1 MKMTDSHTTIAPSP
15 LRSDL
20 LSSSPG
26 VVHGITRKVV
36 GMGKAD
42 GNVGDT
48 APRDPDDAWRMRQAW
63 SLAMGVD
70 SERIVRTGQVHENN
84 VFVVREEHAGMGR
97 RRDTPTP
104 GQADAMITQAVNVPV
119 MTLAADC
126 LPLLMYDPVQRV
138 VAAVHAGWRST
149 VLDIAGET
157 VKAMQ
162 KEFGTD
168 PADILAY
175 LGPAIGGC
183 CNEVGPEVTAAWRE
197 IANDLGP
204 LTELAVT
211 QPVAKE
217 HFNVPRANAMLL
229 QRAGVQP
236 ENMDVSDICTKCNLD
251 DWFSH
256 RGQGPATGRQG
267 GVIMLSEI
275 EA

>member
-1 MKMTDSHTTIAPSP
+1 MTDSRTTLAPSP

-20 LSSSPG
+20 LSAAPG
-26 VVHGITRKVV
+26 LVHGITRKIT

-48 APRDPDDAWRMRQAW
+48 APRDSADAWEMRQLW
-63 SLAMGVD
+63 SSAIGVD
-70 SERIVRTGQVHENN
+70 PERIVRTGQVHENN
-84 VFVVREEHAGMGR
+84 VFVVQAMHAGMGR
-97 RRDTPTP
+97 RRDIPTP
-104 GQADAMITQAVNVPV
+104 AQADAMITQAVNVPL

-126 LPLLMYDPVQRV
+126 LPLLMYDPVQRA

-157 VKAMQ
+157 VKTMQ
-162 KEFGTD
+162 REFETN
-168 PADILAY
+168 PADLLAY
-175 LGPAIGGC
+175 LGPAIGVC
-183 CNEVGPEVTAAWRE
+183 CNEVGPEVTAAWRG
-197 IANDLGP
+197 IASDLGP

-217 HFNVPRANAMLL
+217 HFDVPRANAMLL
-229 QRAGVQP
+229 QRAGVKP
-236 ENMDVSDICTKCNLD
+236 ENIDMSDICTKCNLD
-251 DWFSH
+251 HWFSH
-256 RGQGPATGRQG
+256 RGQGAATGRQG

>member
-1 MKMTDSHTTIAPSP
+1 MTDSRTTIAPPP

-20 LSSSPG
+20 LSAAAG
-26 VVHGITRKVV
+26 VIHGITRKVP

-48 APRDPDDAWRMRQAW
+48 APRDSADAWQMRKEWCTAI
-63 SLAMGVD
+63 GVD
-70 SERIVRTGQVHENN
+70 PELIVRTGQVHENS
-84 VFVVREEHAGMGR
+84 VFVVKAEHAGMGR

-104 GQADAMITQAVNVPV
+104 AQADAMITQAENVPL

-126 LPLLMYDPVQRV
+126 LPLLMYDPIQRA

-162 KEFGTD
+162 HEFGTNPGD
-168 PADILAY
+168 LLAY
-175 LGPAIGGC
+175 LGPAIGVC
-183 CNEVGPEVTAAWRE
+183 CNEVGPEVTDAWRDV
-197 IANDLGP
+197 ASDLGP

-211 QPVAKE
+211 RPVEKE
-217 HFNVPRANAMLL
+217 HFDVPRANAMLL
-229 QRAGVQP
+229 QRAGVMP
-236 ENMDVSDICTKCNLD
+236 ENIELGDICTKCNLD

-256 RGQGPATGRQG
+256 RGQGAATGRQG

>member
-1 MKMTDSHTTIAPSP
+1 MTDSQTTIAPFP

-20 LSSSPG
+20 LSAMPG
-26 VVHGITRKVV
+26 VLHGVTRKVT

-48 APRDPDDAWRMRQAW
+48 SPRDPQDAWQMRQEW
-63 SLAMGVD
+63 SAAIGID
-70 SERIVRTGQVHENN
+70 PERIVRTGQVHENS
-84 VFVVREEHAGMGR
+84 VFVVKPEHAGMGR
-97 RRDTPTP
+97 RRNTPTP
-104 GQADAMITQAVNVPV
+104 AQADAMITKAVNVPL

-126 LPLLMYDPVQRV
+126 LPLLMYDPEQRA

-162 KEFGTD
+162 REFGTD
-168 PADILAY
+168 PADIVAY
-175 LGPAIGGC
+175 LGPAIGVC
-183 CNEVGPEVTAAWRE
+183 CNEVGPEVTAAWRK
-197 IANDLGP
+197 IASSFGP

-211 QPVAKE
+211 RPIAKE
-217 HFNVPRANAMLL
+217 HFDVPRANAMLL

-236 ENMDVSDICTKCNLD
+236 SNIEMCDICTKCNLD

-256 RGQGPATGRQG
+256 RGQGASTGRQA
-267 GVIMLSEI
+267 GVIMLSEV

>member
-1 MKMTDSHTTIAPSP
+1 MTDTTTNLSPSP
-15 LRSDL
+15 LRSEL
-20 LSSSPG
+20 LSATPG
-26 VVHGITRKVV
+26 LIHGITRRVP
-36 GMGKAD
+36 GMGVAD

-48 APRDPDDAWRMRQAW
+48 APRDSADAWHMRQHWA
-63 SLAMGVD
+63 AAIGVD
-70 SERIVRTGQVHENN
+70 PDRIVRTGQVHENH
-84 VFVVREEHAGMGR
+84 VFVVEEKHAGMGR

-104 GQADAMITQAVNVPV
+104 AVADAMITRDLHVPI

-126 LPLLMYDPVQRV
+126 LPLLMYDPAQRA

-157 VKAMQ
+157 VLAMQ
-162 KEFGTD
+162 REFGTN
-168 PADILAY
+168 PADILAF

-197 IANDLGP
+197 VARDFGP

-211 QPVAKE
+211 RPVAKE
-217 HFNVPRANAMLL
+217 HFDVPRANAMLL
-229 QRAGVQP
+229 QRAGVLP
-236 ENMDVSDICTKCNLD
+236 DHIEMSGICTKCNLD

-267 GVIMLSEI
+267 GVIMLTEI
-275 EA
+275 AR

>member
-1 MKMTDSHTTIAPSP
+1 MINPTPGTTPSP
-15 LRSDL
+15 LRSTL
-20 LSSSPG
+20 LSAAPG
-26 VVHGITRKVV
+26 AVHGITRKVA
-36 GMGKAD
+36 GMGAAD

-48 APRDPDDAWRMRQAW
+48 APRDPADAWKMRQEW
-63 SLAMGVD
+63 SGAIGVD
-70 SERIVRTGQVHENN
+70 PERIVRTGQVHENA
-84 VFVVREEHAGMGR
+84 VFVAHEEHAGMGR

-104 GQADAMITQAVNVPV
+104 AQADAMITRALNVPL

-126 LPLLMYDPVQRV
+126 LPLLMYDPVQRA

-157 VKAMQ
+157 VRAMQ
-162 KEFGTD
+162 REFD
-168 PADILAY
+168 SNPNDILAY

-197 IANDLGP
+197 IASDFGP

-211 QPVAKE
+211 RPVEKE
-217 HFNVPRANAMLL
+217 HFDVPRANAMLL
-229 QRAGVQP
+229 QRAGVLP
-236 ENMDVSDICTKCNLD
+236 EHIDMSGICTKCNLD

-256 RGQGPATGRQG
+256 RGQGPSTGRQG
-267 GVIMLSEI
+267 GVIMLTEI

>member
-1 MKMTDSHTTIAPSP
+1 MTDSHTTNPSP
-15 LRSDL
+15 LRSEL
-20 LSSSPG
+20 LNAAPG
-26 VVHGITRKVV
+26 VVHGVTRKIV

-48 APRDPDDAWRMRQAW
+48 SPRDPEDAWQMRQEW
-63 SLAMGVD
+63 SIAIGVD

-84 VFVVREEHAGMGR
+84 VFVVQPEHAGMGR

-104 GQADAMITQAVNVPV
+104 AQADAMITEAVNVPL

-126 LPLLMYDPVQRV
+126 LPLLMYDPVQRA

-162 KEFGTD
+162 REFGTEPSD
-168 PADILAY
+168 VIAY
-175 LGPAIGGC
+175 LGPAIGVC
-183 CNEVGPEVTAAWRE
+183 CNEVGPEVTAAWRD
-197 IANDLGP
+197 IAESFGP

-211 QPVAKE
+211 RPVEKE
-217 HFNVPRANAMLL
+217 HFDVPRANAMLL
-229 QRAGVQP
+229 QRAGMLP
-236 ENMDVSDICTKCNLD
+236 EKIEMSNICTKCNLD

-256 RGQGPATGRQG
+256 RGQGASTGRQG
-267 GVIMLSEI
+267 GVIMLAEM
-275 EA
+275 EP